1 MVRHLAIK
9 SSTNNTE
16 VYLASGVGIATDYG
30 LYNGTTTCAIDWT
43 TNKYFVFA
51 IQSTSLTDTNFGS
64 MYLIEKL

>member
-16 VYLASGVGIATDYG
+16 VYLATGTAIATDYG

-43 TNKYFVFA
+43 TAKYFVFA
-51 IQSTSLTDTNFGS
+51 IQQSNATDLNYGS